1 MMAKYC
7 KKENVENSNS
17 HDKPVVASGTVYK
30 LDSKTFA
37 RLITYFGNFVFCILV
52 IEDDQNHLLCLFTY
66 SFYKARQAKGKFK
79 KINKITQL
87 K

>member
-30 LDSKTFA
+30 LDSKT
-37 RLITYFGNFVFCILV
+37 LCDNYMLQWWVELDVNLV
-52 IEDDQNHLLCLFTY
+52 IY
-66 SFYKARQAKGKFK
+66 
-79 KINKITQL
+79 
-87 K
+87 